1 MYMALNTREKV
12 IALVSNAVSVYS
24 VKQEEGRLPE
34 NVTLFEFILKAMP
47 EELKPELSMEIID
60 EVFEYVSTAHSS

>member
-1 MYMALNTREKV
+1 MALNTREKV
-12 IALVSNAVSVYS
+12 IALVSNAVAVYS
-24 VKQEEGRLPE
+24 VKQEEGNLPE

>member
-12 IALVSNAVSVYS
+12 IALISNAVSVYS
-24 VKQEEGRLPE
+24 VKQEEGNLPE

>member
-34 NVTLFEFILKAMP
+34 NVTLFEFILKSMP

>member
-12 IALVSNAVSVYS
+12 IALVSNAVAVYS
-24 VKQEEGRLPE
+24 VKQEEGNLPE

-60 EVFEYVSTAHSS
+60 EVFEYVSSAHSS

>member
-1 MYMALNTREKV
+1 MALNTREKV
-12 IALVSNAVSVYS
+12 IALVSNAVAVYS
-24 VKQEEGRLPE
+24 VKQEEGNLPE

-60 EVFEYVSTAHSS
+60 EVFEYVSFAHSS

>member
-12 IALVSNAVSVYS
+12 IALVSNAVAVYS
-24 VKQEEGRLPE
+24 VKQEEGQLPE
-34 NVTLFEFILKAMP
+34 NVTLFEFILKSMP

>member
-12 IALVSNAVSVYS
+12 IALISNAVSVYS

>member
-1 MYMALNTREKV
+1 MALNTREKV
-12 IALVSNAVSVYS
+12 IALVSNAVAVYS
-24 VKQEEGRLPE
+24 VKQEEGQLPE
-34 NVTLFEFILKAMP
+34 NVTLFEFILKSMP

>member
-60 EVFEYVSTAHSS
+60 EVFEYVSSAHSS

>member
-12 IALVSNAVSVYS
+12 IALVSNAVAVYS
-24 VKQEEGRLPE
+24 VKQEEGQLPE

-47 EELKPELSMEIID
+47 EELKPELSMEVID
-60 EVFEYVSTAHSS
+60 EVFEYVSSAHSS

>member
-12 IALVSNAVSVYS
+12 IALVSNAVAVYS
-24 VKQEEGRLPE
+24 VKQEKGSLPE

>member
-12 IALVSNAVSVYS
+12 IALVSNAIAVYS
-24 VKQEEGRLPE
+24 VKQEEGQLPE